1 MTSGIQDIIAEDF
14 QLAVD
19 SALLRNRGLLDNISK
34 LETSSARL
42 SRAITKAHTHCE
54 CIDMSEKQL
63 RGALCEK
70 CRNVIEQEMGDLLFY
85 IAGLCNTLGLSIY
98 DVMLK
103 EKHALGLLQNF
114 SLK

>member
-1 MTSGIQDIIAEDF
+1 MSTGIKDILAEDF

-19 SALLRNRGLLDNISK
+19 SALIRNRGLMDNLSK
-34 LETSSARL
+34 LGSSSARL
-42 SRAITKAHTHCE
+42 SRAITKAHTHCG
-54 CIDMSEKQL
+54 CVDISEKHL

-70 CRNVIEQEMGDLLFY
+70 CRGVIEQEMGDMLFY
-85 IAGLCNTLGLSIY
+85 TAGLCNSLGLSIY

-103 EKHALGLLQNF
+103 EKQALSLLANF

>member
-14 QLAVD
+14 QLAAD
-19 SALLRNRGLLDNISK
+19 LALLRNRSLMDNISK

-42 SRAITKAHTHCE
+42 SRAITKAHTQCG
-54 CIDMSEKQL
+54 CIDMSKRQL
-63 RGALCEK
+63 SGSLCEK
-70 CRNVIEQEMGDLLFY
+70 CRSVVETEMGDLLFY
-85 IAGLCNTLGLSIY
+85 TAGLCNTLGLSIY

-103 EKHALGLLQNF
+103 EKQALSLLKNF